1 MYEGRR
7 KRKLIISAVEIF
19 MLFQK
24 SVNGYKNENIR
35 SQILLRRKF
44 VRGKVTLKEKDHFKA
59 TNRGFSIN
67 TIHSRYKNKKVILAR
82 RAAM

>member
-59 TNRGFSIN
+59 TQTEVSQSTLFIPDTKIR
-67 TIHSRYKNKKVILAR
+67 K
-82 RAAM
+82 